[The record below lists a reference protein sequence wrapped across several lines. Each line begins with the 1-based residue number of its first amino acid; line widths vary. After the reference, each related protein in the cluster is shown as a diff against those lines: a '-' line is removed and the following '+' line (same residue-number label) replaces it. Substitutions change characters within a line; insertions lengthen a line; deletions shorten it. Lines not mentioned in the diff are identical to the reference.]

1 MFRKFHLGI
10 WLLILLFATFDSK
23 EANAASL
30 KVNAVEEDVRRL
42 YRARGKRSQIE
53 DGACQTRADQ
63 SFKTFD
69 ENFQPTSEEIE
80 RETEKSIGGYV
91 SV

>member
-30 KVNAVEEDVRRL
+30 NVNAVKEDVRRL
-42 YRARGKRSQIE
+42 YRVRGKRSQSKHA
-53 DGACQTRADQ
+53 ACQAEADQ
-63 SFKTFD
+63 IFKTFD

-80 RETEKSIGGYV
+80 RETEKSMEGYV